1 MVLPAFEASSPS
13 VPLEMV
19 LPACAPASMAISLVA
34 AAAAEMF
41 RETIVQMQHQWWRS
55 LKCARL
61 IGARFRLASDRLSL
75 ACFRSEFLPAC
86 VNVARIEVLSD
97 KTSALCRQ
105 DFKSLKEN
113 REREIERWEREKIR
127 GGV

>member
-1 MVLPAFEASSPS
+1 
-13 VPLEMV
+13 MV

-41 RETIVQMQHQWWRS
+41 RETIVQMQHQCWRS

-75 ACFRSEFLPAC
+75 ACFGSEFLPAY
-86 VNVARIEVLSD
+86 VNVARFEVLLD
-97 KTSALCRQ
+97 KTCVLCTQ
-105 DFKSLKEN
+105 HFKNLKEN
-113 REREIERWEREKIR
+113 REREIERWESEK
-127 GGV
+127 